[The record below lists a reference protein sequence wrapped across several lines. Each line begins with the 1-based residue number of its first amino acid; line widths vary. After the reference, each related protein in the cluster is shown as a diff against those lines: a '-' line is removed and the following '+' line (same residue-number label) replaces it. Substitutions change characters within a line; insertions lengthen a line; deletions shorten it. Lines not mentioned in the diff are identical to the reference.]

1 MIPLI
6 LVLMAYPLVSDLHE
20 RLWLLAVF
28 FGISGI
34 ILYIPQFM
42 PGSNKDSQSLSSLDA
57 VLIGISTGF
66 GAVPGI
72 SRMGTCLSVSLMRGA
87 ERRYAL
93 DLSLLLGVP
102 ALIVLMVFDVWWLLA
117 GTAGAVTGMVILCSV
132 TAAVASFASAYL
144 GMFIMRF
151 LSVKIGY
158 SGFAYYCWGVALF
171 TLIIYLM
178 IS

>member
-1 MIPLI
+1 
-6 LVLMAYPLVSDLHE
+6 LHE

-34 ILYIPQFM
+34 ILYVPQYM

-57 VLIGISTGF
+57 VLIGVSTGL

-72 SRMGTCLSVSLMRGA
+72 SRMGSSLSVSLMRGV

-93 DLSLLLGVP
+93 DLGLLLGVP
-102 ALIVLMVFDVWWLLA
+102 ALIVLIVFDVWWLLT
-117 GTAGAVTGMVILCSV
+117 GTAAAVTGMVILCSV
-132 TAAVASFASAYL
+132 TAAVASFVSSYL

-151 LSVKIGY
+151 LSVKIGF